1 MAAFDSSSV
10 TILGVGNPLLDIS
23 TVVPES
29 VLDKYGVKVR
39 GEKKPRRVA
48 RSRSVV
54 IKTLLRVSA
63 FPPRAQPG
71 DIILAEEQHLPVY
84 KELEDNYKV
93 DYIAGGATQNS
104 IRVAAWMMQSK
115 TSCAYMG
122 CVGDDEY
129 GRTLKKCCDEG
140 GVNAH
145 YMVDKATPTGT
156 CACLI
161 KDSERTLITNLGAAN
176 NYNKE
181 HLESEESLKLV
192 NAAKVIYSAGFFL
205 TSGGPPC
212 TTFLGQK
219 CSDEGKLYC
228 LNLSA
233 PFICQFFTAQLD
245 ETMPFVDIV
254 FANETEAA
262 ALGEVKGWGTD
273 VSEIA
278 LKLAAQPKAS
288 GTHARM
294 VVFTQG
300 ASSTVVVLDGKVRS
314 ARGAARRRRGC
325 ARSRANEILRLR

>member
-1 MAAFDSSSV
+1 M
-10 TILGVGNPLLDIS
+10 
-23 TVVPES
+23 
-29 VLDKYGVKVR
+29 
-39 GEKKPRRVA
+39 
-48 RSRSVV
+48 
-54 IKTLLRVSA
+54 
-63 FPPRAQPG
+63 
-71 DIILAEEQHLPVY
+71 Y

-122 CVGDDEY
+122 CVGDDAY
-129 GRTLKKCCDEG
+129 GRTLKECCDAG